1 MARDVSKNCGQ
12 QNRSPF
18 IFDRLVRGGPSLK
31 YIIERNSYKVTDIGI
46 SKLKKI
52 IFEFEW
58 MFLRVGGGDELV
70 YEKHCLWRI
79 V

>member
-31 YIIERNSYKVTDIGI
+31 YIIERNAYKVNDIGI
-46 SKLKKI
+46 SKSKVEK
-52 IFEFEW
+52 EF
-58 MFLRVGGGDELV
+58 F
-70 YEKHCLWRI
+70 
-79 V
+79 